1 LGNFEETLQVQKI
14 WENLILPKDY
24 CIEKQMFFTSM
35 IFFIGT
41 GSVSILINS
50 SERFKVSSC
59 EMFMIQFDNSYEI
72 TMLEQ
77 TSLTICHVPVEVWY
91 LEQKRIN
98 ELIRNDECA
107 LGKFFKLPIKKIV
120 LRYLSLLDCYVKDGF
135 YSTEFFELKRQEF
148 ILLLFFYYSKDD
160 LARFLQ
166 GVLLGD
172 ILFKKFVIN
181 NYLDAGNVQ
190 ELAKLANYSTSGFIK
205 KFQKY
210 FKESPYQWMQ
220 KQKAKQILIDMNQG
234 VKSLQE
240 IASEYKFSSYQHFS
254 MFCKAQ
260 LGFPPTKII
269 EKNRLKE
276 KINMQQGKNICQM
289 GKNI

>member
-1 LGNFEETLQVQKI
+1 LENFEETLQVQKI
-14 WENLILPKDY
+14 WENLTLPKGY
-24 CIEKQMFFTSM
+24 CLEKQMFYNSM
-35 IFFIGT
+35 IFFIMT
-41 GSVSILINS
+41 GNVNICVNS
-50 SERFKVSSC
+50 SEQFKVSSC

-98 ELIRNDECA
+98 ELIRNNECVSEN
-107 LGKFFKLPIKKIV
+107 FFKLPLKKIV
-120 LRYLSLLDCYVKDGF
+120 LRYLSLMDYYIKDGF
-135 YSTEFFELKRQEF
+135 NSTDFFELKRKEF

-166 GVLLGD
+166 GVLFGD
-172 ILFKKFVIN
+172 ILFKKFVIV

-210 FKESPYQWMQ
+210 FKESPYQWML
-220 KQKAKQILIDMNQG
+220 KQKAKQILIEMNQG
-234 VKSLQE
+234 IKPLQE

-260 LGFPPTKII
+260 FGFPPTKII
-269 EKNRLKE
+269 EKNKLKE
-276 KINMQQGKNICQM
+276 KINI
-289 GKNI
+289 